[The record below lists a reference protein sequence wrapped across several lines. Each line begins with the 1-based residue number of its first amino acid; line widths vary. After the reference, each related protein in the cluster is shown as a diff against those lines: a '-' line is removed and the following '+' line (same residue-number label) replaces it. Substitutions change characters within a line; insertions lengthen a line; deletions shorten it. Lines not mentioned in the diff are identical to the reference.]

1 MKKEEKEITNIIW
14 DRTKWNSKEY
24 WKVIARNTRE
34 KIRKEL

>member
-1 MKKEEKEITNIIW
+1 MKKEEREITNIIW
-14 DRTKWNSKEY
+14 DRTKWNNKGY